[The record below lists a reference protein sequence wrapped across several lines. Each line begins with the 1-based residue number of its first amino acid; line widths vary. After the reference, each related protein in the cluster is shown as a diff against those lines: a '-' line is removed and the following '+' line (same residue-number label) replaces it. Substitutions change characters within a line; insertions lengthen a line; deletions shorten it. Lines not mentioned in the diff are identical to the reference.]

1 MRQGRSALGI
11 VFGFLLG
18 ATAGA
23 GAGYYAGNY
32 LLDRPVNWYA
42 ADISKLGPG
51 PENDLIRYGRDL
63 IVNTPRHIGKNATDP
78 AMRMP
83 ATISPARTVIS
94 TRDCNP
100 SPHLSSPP
108 LQPSR

>member
-1 MRQGRSALGI
+1 MRQGRWALGI

-78 AMRMP
+78 AMR
-83 ATISPARTVIS
+83 
-94 TRDCNP
+94 
-100 SPHLSSPP
+100 
-108 LQPSR
+108 